1 MSARTIIK
9 DGIFKLDIAG
19 TIGVAT
25 NELQLKTNNGIIF
38 ADGTI
43 QTSAGGSTGATGP
56 AGATG
61 AQGATGATGP
71 QGQDGTASFTGATGS
86 QGPTGPNGA
95 QGEKG
100 DMGDT
105 GATGPKGETG
115 YTGDTGPTGAN
126 GVNGVDGPTGPTGS
140 IGETGPTGSAGP
152 LVGLQEIVNV
162 SGGLNNYSGNT
173 AQIGFYTA
181 GSQIEINPYQ
191 VDIFNTALSLRNVVR
206 PDEITLRDD
215 PNNAQ
220 VQIYTT
226 SSTISDNNYSHRSI
240 SSTHTIEKLNTTA
253 KTILDSSSLSLTD
266 ENGDVAVLTATD
278 LTFDGLSINDI
289 FTFLKIKQTNTILQN
304 ISPAIYADGKA
315 PTAPTSTII
324 NTYGFTPSWYMK
336 NTVASQKINW
346 YIGPNINMT
355 VADVLGLYMYYFN
368 GLTTSNDNTAFF
380 VIYTKPQTGDPTW
393 YRSKRV
399 YIFDQTVTPVANT
412 RYCPFANLSGNC
424 PTPPHYGFT
433 LNNMGLSP
441 VAGSNVGP
449 FAPDEE
455 ILAFSIQSNSASAI
469 NTVEFCVSKIG
480 IMTYS
485 GTQEFLFIPQ

>member
-9 DGIFKLDIAG
+9 DGIFKLDLPG

-43 QTSAGGSTGATGP
+43 QTSAGG
-56 AGATG
+56 
-61 AQGATGATGP
+61 ATGATGP
-71 QGQDGTASFTGATGS
+71 KGETGAK
-86 QGPTGPNGA
+86 
-95 QGEKG
+95 GEKG

-105 GATGPKGETG
+105 GATGATGARGEKGDMGDTGATGAKGETG
-115 YTGDTGPTGAN
+115 YTGDTGA
-126 GVNGVDGPTGPTGS
+126 
-140 IGETGPTGSAGP
+140 TGSAGP
-152 LVGLQEIVNV
+152 LVGLQSIVNV
-162 SGGLNNYSGNT
+162 SGGLNNADGNT
-173 AQIGFYTA
+173 AQIGFYTN

-191 VDIFNTALSLRNVVR
+191 VDVFNTALSLRNVLR
-206 PDEITLRDD
+206 GDEITIRDD
-215 PNNAQ
+215 VNNAQ
-220 VQIYTT
+220 VQLYTT

-240 SSTHTIEKLNTTA
+240 SSSHKIEKLNTLA
-253 KTILDSSSLSLTD
+253 QSLLDSSSLTLTN
-266 ENGDVAVLTATD
+266 ESGDVSVLSATD
-278 LTFDGLSINDI
+278 LTFDGLSINDL
-289 FTFLKIKQTNTILQN
+289 FTFLKIKQTNVINQN
-304 ISPAIYADGKA
+304 ISAAIYADGKA

-324 NTYGFTPSWYMK
+324 NTYAFSSSWYFK

-346 YIGPNINMT
+346 YISGSIGM
-355 VADVLGLYMYYFN
+355 VVGDVLGLYMYYFN
-368 GLTTSNDNTAFF
+368 GLTTSNDNTGFF

-412 RYCPFANLSGNC
+412 RYCPFANLSGTC
-424 PTPPHYGFT
+424 PTPSHYGFA

-441 VAGSNVGP
+441 VAGSNVGL
-449 FAPDEE
+449 FLPDEE

-469 NTVEFCVSKIG
+469 NTVEFCVSKFG

-485 GTQEFLFIPQ
+485 GTQEFAFIPN

>member
-1 MSARTIIK
+1 MSIRTILQN
-9 DGIFKLDIAG
+9 GLFRLDTSG
-19 TIGVAT
+19 TTGLAT

-56 AGATG
+56 QGEQGIQGPTGATG
-61 AQGATGATGP
+61 AR
-71 QGQDGTASFTGATGS
+71 GQDGTASFTGATGS
-86 QGPTGPNGA
+86 TGPAGA
-95 QGEKG
+95 TGATGEKG

-105 GATGPKGETG
+105 GPTGATGSTG
-115 YTGDTGPTGAN
+115 LSGDTGPTGAN
-126 GVNGVDGPTGPTGS
+126 GIEGSTGPTGNNGLDGNTGS
-140 IGETGPTGSAGP
+140 TGPAGATGATGPQGDMGETGATGSF
-152 LVGLQEIVNV
+152 
-162 SGGLNNYSGNT
+162 SGILTQNIIGGSYDIEFDNNNKFCVLNNS
-173 AQIGFYTA
+173 
-181 GSQIEINPYQ
+181 
-191 VDIFNTALSLRNVVR
+191 
-206 PDEITLRDD
+206 TLRMDTNGVTRVSV
-215 PNNAQ
+215 NNENA
-220 VQIYTT
+220 
-226 SSTISDNNYSHRSI
+226 NM
-240 SSTHTIEKLNTTA
+240 
-253 KTILDSSSLSLTD
+253 ILTYLTFQSMLSP
-266 ENGDVAVLTATD
+266 TD
-278 LTFDGLSINDI
+278 LTFNGESVPSNISE
-289 FTFLKIKQTNTILQN
+289 LKIKQTNVINQN

-324 NTYGFTPSWYMK
+324 NTYGFTPSWYFK
-336 NTVASQKINW
+336 NTIASQKINW
-346 YIGPNINMT
+346 YIGPNIGMT

-368 GLTTSNDNTAFF
+368 GLTTSNDNTGFI

-399 YIFDQTVTPVANT
+399 YIFDQSVTPVANT
-412 RYCPFANLSGNC
+412 RYCPFANLSGTC
-424 PTPPHYGFT
+424 PTPSHYGFT